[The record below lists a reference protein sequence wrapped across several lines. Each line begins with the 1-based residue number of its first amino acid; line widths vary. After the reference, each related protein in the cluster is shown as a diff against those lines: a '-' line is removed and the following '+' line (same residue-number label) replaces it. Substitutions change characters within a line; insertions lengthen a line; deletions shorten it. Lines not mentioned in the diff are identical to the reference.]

1 MFGFPMSPAM
11 PGCLWVVDHWW
22 YSALCTLHVSVS
34 NALAVALCV
43 GLSKLQLLC
52 VTLQEE
58 SKYQLNEFRVVLCV
72 LPCACFGFL
81 RIVRGTKQAPKRE
94 KTPVRRMCC
103 LPAGGPPKLWG
114 HTGTQAHRHTGR
126 LRMGCFSPDVAS
138 YRSPHWT

>member
-1 MFGFPMSPAM
+1 MGFQCLQLCLGAFG
-11 PGCLWVVDHWW
+11 WW

-43 GLSKLQLLC
+43 GLSELLGRKTP
-52 VTLQEE
+52 VHRIGEE
-58 SKYQLNEFRVVLCV
+58 SRYQLNEFRVVLCV

-103 LPAGGPPKLWG
+103 LPAGGA
-114 HTGTQAHRHTGR
+114 TQVVGAHRHTGR

-138 YRSPHWT
+138 YRSRGRDRLHQG